1 MTTKTYSLSVAEGP
15 HWRDGSSLGR
25 TQWLWSLALLPA
37 AVASVVWFGWPALR
51 VMALAIG
58 TGLVTEAVAF
68 RFLGGRDFPT
78 NGSAVSLSLML
89 AFLLP
94 VNAPWWL
101 VVVGVMLTI
110 VVGKKLYGGW
120 GGYPVHP
127 VALGYAML
135 AVSWPSRLDRT
146 ASLVQQLWDAVPIEP
161 MRLVKT
167 QGVAAE
173 AGYALQDLLLGKQVA
188 AVGNGMVLWL
198 ALGGLFLMLVRVV
211 PWQIPVGAVAGVLG
225 GAVVAGWMAPGS
237 AASPVFQLF
246 SGSAVFMCFFLLG
259 DATTSP
265 VNSWP
270 MLIYG
275 LLGGILLVLIRTFGI
290 QGEAAV
296 FAVLLVNLCHP
307 LLDRLTPKPKG
318 VRSHE

>member
-1 MTTKTYSLSVAEGP
+1 MTSTYCLSVAEGP

-25 TQWLWSLALLPA
+25 TQWLWAAALAPA

-51 VMALAIG
+51 VMALAVG
-58 TGLVTEAVAF
+58 TGLMVEALAF
-68 RFLGGRDFPT
+68 RVLGGRDFPS

-94 VNAPWWL
+94 ITAPWWL
-101 VVVGVMLTI
+101 VAVGVVVTI
-110 VVGKKLYGGW
+110 VVGKKMYGGW

-135 AVSWPSRLDRT
+135 AVSWPARLDRT
-146 ASLVQQLWDAVPIEP
+146 ASLVQHLWDAVPIEP

-188 AVGNGMVLWL
+188 AVANGMVLWL
-198 ALGGLFLMLVRVV
+198 ALGGLFLVLVRVV
-211 PWQIPVGAVAGVLG
+211 PWQIPLGAVGGILG
-225 GAVVAGWMAPGS
+225 GAVVAGWLAPGS
-237 AASPVFQLF
+237 AATPLFQLF
-246 SGSAVFMCFFLLG
+246 SGSAIFMSFFLLG
-259 DATTSP
+259 DSTTSP
-265 VNSWP
+265 VNGWP
-270 MLIYG
+270 MVIFG
-275 LLGGILLVLIRTFGI
+275 LLGGVLLVLIRTFGI
-290 QGEAAV
+290 HAEGAV

-307 LLDRLTPKPKG
+307 LLDRLTARPKG
-318 VRSHE
+318 VRTHG